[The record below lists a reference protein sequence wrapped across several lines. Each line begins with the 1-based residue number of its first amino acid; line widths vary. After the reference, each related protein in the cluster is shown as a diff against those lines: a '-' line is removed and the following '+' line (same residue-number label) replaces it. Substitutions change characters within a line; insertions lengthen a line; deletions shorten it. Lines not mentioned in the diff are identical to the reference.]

1 MLISILQD
9 LRFAS
14 RQLRRAPFFS
24 LSVMLTLA
32 LSIGATAALTGI
44 LRATLLHPLP
54 YPQASQL
61 VTIEDQPLHGTKAT
75 GLVGVLRTRDLAT
88 AKSAGSPLFTNL
100 GYFYSDDSTLTYD
113 AGTSLRV
120 PAVGVSGGFFSTMA
134 TAPLLG
140 RTMIPADDVING
152 PQVLVL
158 SERLWRSTFAAD
170 PHIIGRVVRLGADA
184 ATVIG
189 VMPAAFDY
197 PVGVDLWHPGH
208 ISPFNFGTYR
218 GDGSRFVQVVARTA
232 PGQSLT
238 SARAATAQLAAQ
250 LAAAYPATDA
260 AWGFQLT
267 TLRDSLFGEYRQALL
282 LLAAAVLLVLLVA
295 AVNIAG
301 LQLSRNAARAPE
313 FAIRTAL
320 GITRARLTRQLLTES
335 LLLVLAGSAAGMA
348 LASALLRILA
358 THLPAGLLLIEKPHV
373 DPLTLSV
380 ALCAGFSVA
389 LFTAALP
396 SLQARRQAAPG
407 PTRALVS
414 NTRVFGKTFATLQI
428 ALSLVLLVLST
439 SVLQSLYRLLTT
451 PLGFEADHLITFT
464 VDLPWAGNTE
474 KNRLLYTQLEDTFNA
489 LPGVTSA
496 GSITA
501 LPLTSFNG
509 RTTYDIAGQPPTP
522 HHDAVIAD
530 SRNLSVG
537 YLRTMH
543 IPLLAGRSFTLTDQ
557 LPTAPGVNLVN
568 QTFAKRYFPGENP
581 VGKRL
586 VMTPLN
592 GNPVTVE
599 IIGVVADVQGTGGSL
614 SGPIEP
620 QIYDP
625 MHGYWP
631 HQQFVLRSNLP
642 LAALQSQV
650 RKIVLASSSIA
661 SAGHFNT
668 VDNIISNQLV
678 QPRLNASLLTA
689 FAMLSLLLVVIGVY
703 GLVAFDVAQRTRELG
718 LRIALGSSRRGVLGL
733 LLGDSSR
740 ILFAGLALGLVASF
754 AASHLVASTIVGS
767 GAQPHIAL
775 LLFTSTLILAVAV
788 LAATLLPA
796 ARASRIEPIEAL
808 RTE

>member
-1 MLISILQD
+1 MLSSILQD
-9 LRFAS
+9 LRFAT

-32 LSIGATAALTGI
+32 LSIGATAALTGV

-61 VTIEDQPLHGTKAT
+61 VTIEDQPLSGTSAT
-75 GLVGVLRTRDLAT
+75 GLVGVLRTRDLAEL
-88 AKSAGSPLFTNL
+88 KSGGHPVFTSL
-100 GYFYSDDSTLTYD
+100 GYFYSDDSTLTLNG
-113 AGTSLRV
+113 GTSLRV
-120 PAVGVSGGFFSTMA
+120 PAVGVSGKFFSTMA

-140 RTMIPADDVING
+140 RTMIPADDVLNG

-170 PHIIGRVVRLGADA
+170 PNIVGRVVHLGADS
-184 ATVIG
+184 ATIIG
-189 VMPAAFDY
+189 VMPAAFNY
-197 PVGVDLWHPGH
+197 PTGVDLWHPGH
-208 ISPFNFGTYR
+208 ISPLNFGTYR
-218 GDGSRFVQVVARTA
+218 GDGSRFVQVIARTA
-232 PGQSLT
+232 PAQSL
-238 SARAATAQLAAQ
+238 AEVRAATSQLAAQ

-260 AWGFQLT
+260 AWSFSLT
-267 TLRDSLFGEYRQALL
+267 TLHDSLFGEYRQALL
-282 LLAAAVLLVLLVA
+282 LLTAAVFLVLLVA

-335 LLLVLAGSAAGMA
+335 LLLVLVGSAAGIA
-348 LASALLRILA
+348 LASALLHILTA
-358 THLPAGLLLIEKPHV
+358 HLPAGLLLMDQPHV
-373 DPLTLSV
+373 DALTLGV
-380 ALCAGFSVA
+380 ALLAGFCVA

-396 SLQARRQAAPG
+396 SLQARSQAAPSA
-407 PTRALVS
+407 TRTLVS
-414 NTRVFGKTFATLQI
+414 NTRIFGKTFAAAQI

-464 VDLPWAGNTE
+464 VDLPWAGDTE
-474 KNRLLYTQLEDTFNA
+474 KNCLLYTQLEDTFSA

-501 LPLTSFNG
+501 LPLSSFNG
-509 RTTYDIAGQPPTP
+509 RTTYDLAGRPPTA
-522 HHDAVIAD
+522 HHDAVVAD

-543 IPLLAGRSFTLTDQ
+543 IPLLAGRAFTLTDQ

-568 QTFAKRYFPGENP
+568 QTFARRYFPGQSAI
-581 VGKRL
+581 GKRL
-586 VMTPLN
+586 IMTPLN
-592 GNPVTVE
+592 GKPVTVE
-599 IIGVVADVQGTGGSL
+599 IIGVVADVQGTSGSL
-614 SGPIEP
+614 ASPVEP

-642 LAALQSQV
+642 LAAIQPQI
-650 RKIVLASSSIA
+650 RKIVQASSSIA
-661 SAGHFNT
+661 SAGHFDT
-668 VDNIISNQLV
+668 LDNIVNTQLV

-689 FAMLSLLLVVIGVY
+689 FAALSLLLVIIGVY

-718 LRIALGSSRRGVLGL
+718 LRIALGSSRGGVLGL
-733 LLGDSSR
+733 LLADSTR
-740 ILFAGLALGLVASF
+740 ILAAGLGLGLVASF
-754 AASHLVASTIVGS
+754 AASRLVAATIAGP
-767 GAQPHIAL
+767 QPHLAL
-775 LLFTSTLILAVAV
+775 LLLTSTLVLTLAVF
-788 LAATLLPA
+788 AATLLPA
-796 ARASRIEPIEAL
+796 ARAAQINPIEAL